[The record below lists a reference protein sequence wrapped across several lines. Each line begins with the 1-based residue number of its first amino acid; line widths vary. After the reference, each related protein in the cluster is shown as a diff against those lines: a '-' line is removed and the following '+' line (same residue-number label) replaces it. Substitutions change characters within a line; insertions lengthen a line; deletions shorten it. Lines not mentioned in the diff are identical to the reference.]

1 MNEHVALWPRLT
13 LAREL
18 PFSLAGTQV
27 RPAALEVETGGK
39 ITGLEPRVMKV
50 LVAMHRARGH
60 PVSRDELIDLCW
72 DGRIVTEGA
81 LNRCVMQVRK
91 ALLANPRIKLDTIP
105 TVGYR
110 LQAGADVE
118 PLAAA
123 NTDEPLP
130 EGAPPARPAAV
141 AQGTFPSLPRR
152 WLFAGAIG
160 AAVVAI
166 AGVTT
171 FLVMPKPVTWT
182 AQSYTQ
188 LTADPGME
196 THPALSP
203 NGQQLVYSQRPT
215 SAVYRD
221 LFIRSIDQG
230 TPVRITS
237 DPADDHSAAW
247 SPAGDRIAFV
257 RTTPGGRCTVLVVP
271 MPIGAERTAAQCQS
285 AVYTR
290 VSWLDA
296 DTLVFGDRP
305 GPDVPWRLRSVD
317 LTSGT
322 MRDLTAPSPETLGD
336 SDPMVSPN
344 GKSVV
349 FRRTLLHG
357 ADDLFLKDLKTG
369 RERALTTDGWKAAG
383 YVWSHD
389 SRHIFYSSNRGG
401 EFGLWTLDT
410 ARREPPKRISLGA
423 GQFTFSRMSSD
434 RRNRL
439 AVEAPSTRTN
449 IVAMGPDG
457 AMTQVTNA
465 ASSDWEPEG
474 AADGTVAYVSN
485 RSGASELWITRP
497 DGQSVRLTGIMG
509 SYTHSPAWSPDGQ
522 TIAFVAVKG
531 RKAEI
536 YTVGRD
542 GSRLRAVTADGLD
555 KLDPIFTA
563 DGRGLRYVQRT
574 ADGYRVMQIPLTGAA
589 RPQEVA
595 GGGGLTGL
603 RRGPE
608 GRWFG
613 QTLMDS
619 RVVALDRAPAP
630 DVRVGPYDTWTVGP
644 DGVYVFVVR
653 GATNPPAVW
662 LHPWT
667 GPARKLRE
675 VGGGGDIGVAA
686 DGRALFSQYYDEQV
700 DLGLFALSS
709 R

>member
-1 MNEHVALWPRLT
+1 MNEHVALWPKLT

-18 PFSLAGTQV
+18 PFALAGTLV
-27 RPAALEVETGGK
+27 RPSALEVEFDGRT
-39 ITGLEPRVMKV
+39 TPLEPRVMKV
-50 LVAMHRARGH
+50 LVALHRAKGH
-60 PVSRDELIDLCW
+60 AVSRDEMIDLCW
-72 DGRIVTEGA
+72 DGRIVTDGA
-81 LNRCVMQVRK
+81 LNRCIAQLRK
-91 ALLANPRIKLDTIP
+91 ALADNPRIRLETIS

-110 LQAGADVE
+110 LQAGAEVQALPTAADAGAPAVE
-118 PLAAA
+118 PVRARAA
-123 NTDEPLP
+123 
-130 EGAPPARPAAV
+130 
-141 AQGTFPSLPRR
+141 FPWPSRR
-152 WLFAGAIG
+152 WLFAGGVAAAVAG
-160 AAVVAI
+160 AA
-166 AGVTT
+166 T
-171 FLVMPKPVTWT
+171 FLLAPQPVTWT

-221 LFIRSIDQG
+221 LFIRGIDQG

-257 RTTPGGRCTVLVVP
+257 RTTPGGHCAILVVP
-271 MPIGAERTAAQCQS
+271 MPVGAERTAAQCQS

-305 GPDVPWRLRSVD
+305 TPDVPWRLRSVD
-317 LTSGT
+317 LTSGA
-322 MRDLTAPSPETLGD
+322 MRDLTAPPPETLGD

-344 GKSVV
+344 GESVV

-383 YVWSHD
+383 YVWSND

-401 EFGLWTLDT
+401 EFGLWTIDT
-410 ARREPPKRISLGA
+410 ARREPPTRISLGA

-439 AVEAPSTRTN
+439 AVEAPHTRIN

-457 AMTQVTNA
+457 AMTQVTNHS
-465 ASSDWEPEG
+465 SSDWEPEG
-474 AADGTVAYVSN
+474 AADGTVAYISN
-485 RSGASELWITRP
+485 RSGASELWITKP
-497 DGQSVRLTGIMG
+497 DGQSVRLTDIMG

-522 TIAFVAVKG
+522 SIAFVAVKG

-555 KLDPIFTA
+555 KLDPIFTSA
-563 DGRGLRYVQRT
+563 GDALRYVQRT
-574 ADGYRVMQIPLTGAA
+574 ADGWRVMQIPLTGAG

-595 GGGGLTGL
+595 GGRGLTGL
-603 RRGPE
+603 RRGPD
-608 GRWFG
+608 GRYFG
-613 QTLMDS
+613 QTLTDS
-619 RVVALDRAPAP
+619 RVVPLDGSAAPN
-630 DVRVGPYDTWTVGP
+630 VTVGPYDTWSVGR
-644 DGVYVFVVR
+644 DGIYVFVVR
-653 GATNPPAVW
+653 GTDPPAVW
-662 LHPWT
+662 LHPWS

-686 DGRALFSQYYDEQV
+686 DGRALFSQYANEQV
-700 DLGLFALSS
+700 DLGLFELSKN
-709 R
+709 

>member
-1 MNEHVALWPRLT
+1 MNEHVALWPKLT

-18 PFSLAGTQV
+18 PFALAGTLV
-27 RPAALEVETGGK
+27 RPSALEVEFDGQLTA
-39 ITGLEPRVMKV
+39 LEPRVMKV
-50 LVAMHRARGH
+50 LVALHRAKGH
-60 PVSRDELIDLCW
+60 PVSRDEMIDLCW
-72 DGRIVTEGA
+72 EGRIVTEGA
-81 LNRCVMQVRK
+81 LNRCVMQLRK
-91 ALLANPRIKLDTIP
+91 ALVANPRIKLDTIP

-110 LQAGADVE
+110 LQAGAEVE
-118 PLAAA
+118 TLAAA
-123 NTDEPLP
+123 NTDQPLP
-130 EGAPPARPAAV
+130 EGAPPAPGAAT
-141 AQGTFPSLPRR
+141 ARRFLSLPRR
-152 WLFAGAIG
+152 GLVAGGFAAT
-160 AAVVAI
+160 VVAV
-166 AGVTT
+166 AGVAT

-203 NGQQLVYSQRPT
+203 NGQQLVFAQRPT
-215 SAVYRD
+215 SAVSRD
-221 LFIRSIDQG
+221 LFIRSVDQG

-247 SPAGDRIAFV
+247 SPSGDRIAFV
-257 RTTPGGRCTVLVVP
+257 RTTPGGRCAIVVVP
-271 MPIGAERTAAQCQS
+271 MPVGPERAAARCQQ
-285 AVYTR
+285 AVYAR

-296 DTLVFGDRP
+296 DTLVFSDRP
-305 GPDVPWRLRSVD
+305 TPDVPWRLRSID
-317 LTSGT
+317 LTGGAV
-322 MRDLTAPSPETLGD
+322 RDLTVPSPDTLGD

-369 RERALTTDGWKAAG
+369 RERALTNDGWKAAG
-383 YVWSHD
+383 YVWSDD

-401 EFGLWTLDT
+401 EFGLWTIDT

-439 AVEAPSTRTN
+439 AVEAPHTRIN

-457 AMTQVTNA
+457 AMTQVTNH
-465 ASSDWEPEG
+465 SSADWEPEG

-485 RSGASELWITRP
+485 RTGASELWITKP
-497 DGQSVRLTGIMG
+497 DGQSVRLTDIMG

-555 KLDPIFTA
+555 KLDPVFTPA
-563 DGRGLRYVQRT
+563 GDALRYVQRT
-574 ADGYRVMQIPLTGAA
+574 ADGWRVMQIPLTGAG

-595 GGGGLTGL
+595 GARGLTGL
-603 RRGPE
+603 RRAPD
-608 GRWFG
+608 GRFFG
-613 QTLMDS
+613 QTLADS
-619 RVVALDRAPAP
+619 RVVPLGGGPAPA
-630 DVRVGPYDTWTVGP
+630 VRIGPYDTWAVGR
-644 DGVYVFVVR
+644 DGVYVFAVR
-653 GATNPPAVW
+653 GADPPAVW
-662 LHPWT
+662 LHPWS
-667 GPARKLRE
+667 GPTRKLRE

-686 DGRALFSQYYDEQV
+686 DGRALFSQYANEQV
-700 DLGLFALSS
+700 DLGLFALTS